1 MEHDQII
8 ALINKYNE
16 GLADPAEVSEL
27 EMLIETGQM
36 EITQLQ
42 NLDLMNEK
50 IMQMSDASP
59 SIKLDDLFY
68 SALAKEKKSLSKST
82 EVFSWNRFFEWTPSG
97 SFGLTT
103 LVIGLFGGYL
113 INQFLPNK
121 DVKELSATI
130 SEMKEMMMLSLLE
143 KESATERLKAVS
155 LTSNIEQASER
166 VTDALIKVLNTDPNV
181 NVRLATLEALM
192 AYASNPEVRIE
203 LVKSIASQNSP
214 LVQLALAELMVAL
227 HEKSSVNELKKI
239 IEGKTTPIEVREKL
253 KESIDVLI

>member
-1 MEHDQII
+1 
-8 ALINKYNE
+8 
-16 GLADPAEVSEL
+16 
-27 EMLIETGQM
+27 
-36 EITQLQ
+36 
-42 NLDLMNEK
+42 
-50 IMQMSDASP
+50 
-59 SIKLDDLFY
+59 
-68 SALAKEKKSLSKST
+68 
-82 EVFSWNRFFEWTPSG
+82 
-97 SFGLTT
+97 
-103 LVIGLFGGYL
+103 
-113 INQFLPNK
+113 
-121 DVKELSATI
+121 
-130 SEMKEMMMLSLLE
+130 MMLSLLE

-239 IEGKTTPIEVREKL
+239 IEGKATPIEVREKL